1 MTTQNNLT
9 NLSDLSNTQK
19 NAPAKRRGKR
29 ADHEGSI
36 YYWKARN
43 RWVSSI
49 RLGYSPQTGRQIRK
63 KKYSRTQQEALA
75 ALEELKVKYAAVA
88 NLEADTLTV
97 QEWMEKWL
105 LVYVAPR
112 IRDNTLT
119 GYRAVLKHIYAA
131 VGNIKLARL
140 TEFDLQQFIWRDLGK
155 KYRTAQLAR
164 TLLKAAMK
172 RAIKC
177 RILNHSPAAD
187 LELPQKPPK
196 RQFHKPSPK
205 DWQTLVDYQSS
216 LYYCWRWIIL
226 TEFVTGTRMSELLAL
241 QWADFSVQRDEQG
254 KIADGTVH
262 IQHALYL
269 AAKKDPVTGIRPL
282 RLGST
287 KTQQGD
293 RCLALPADFCAEIV
307 RYRKMQLEQRLKT
320 PNWQDTDF
328 VFTRLDG
335 SPISPASFSRY
346 YRYTRKRLGIATTFH
361 MLRHDMASRM
371 KSANIFDLKDIQT
384 QLGHS
389 SIKITMDIYTH
400 MDLTAKTKVGNWLEG
415 GVNQLLTHEP
425 QKAHKIP

>member
-1 MTTQNNLT
+1 MTTQNNLSNLT
-9 NLSDLSNTQK
+9 NNK

-43 RWVSSI
+43 RWVSCI
-49 RLGYSPQTGRQIRK
+49 RLGYNPQTGKEIRK

-75 ALEELKVKYAAVA
+75 ALEELKVKYAAVTS
-88 NLEADTLTV
+88 LEADTLSV

-112 IRDNTLT
+112 IRDNTLV
-119 GYRAVLKHIYAA
+119 GYRSVLKHIYAA
-131 VGNIKLARL
+131 VGNIKLSKL
-140 TEFDLQQFIWRDLGK
+140 TEFDLQQFLWRDLGK
-155 KYRTAQLAR
+155 HYRTAQMAR
-164 TLLKAAMK
+164 MLLKSAMR

-177 RILNHSPAAD
+177 HLLNQSPAAD
-187 LELPQKPPK
+187 LELPKKPPK
-196 RQFHKPSPK
+196 RQFHKPSPE
-205 DWQTLVDYQSS
+205 DWQALVDFQSS

-241 QWADFSVQRDEQG
+241 RWEDFSFQRDEQG
-254 KIADGTVH
+254 KIAGGMVH
-262 IQHALYL
+262 IQHALYQ
-269 AAKKDPVTGIRPL
+269 ADKKDPETGKRPL

-293 RCLALPADFCAEIV
+293 RQLSLPADFCVELDH
-307 RYRKMQLEQRLKT
+307 YRRQQLIQRMKT
-320 PNWQDTDF
+320 QGWQETGF

-335 SPISPASFSRY
+335 QPINPSRFSNY

-371 KSANIFDLKDIQT
+371 KSANIFDLKDIQS

-400 MDLTAKTKVGNWLEG
+400 MDLVAKTKVSNWLEG
-415 GVNQLLTHEP
+415 GVNELLSSQP
-425 QKAHKIP
+425 VKAHKIP